1 MRQVFNQMRLGRG
14 FFPKYKSGFTV
25 SLHIFRKDFYLDLS
39 VGRVSESKAQLGKA
53 SIEPLEY

>member
-1 MRQVFNQMRLGRG
+1 MRQVFNQMRWERL
-14 FFPKYKSGFTV
+14 FTKYKSGFTV